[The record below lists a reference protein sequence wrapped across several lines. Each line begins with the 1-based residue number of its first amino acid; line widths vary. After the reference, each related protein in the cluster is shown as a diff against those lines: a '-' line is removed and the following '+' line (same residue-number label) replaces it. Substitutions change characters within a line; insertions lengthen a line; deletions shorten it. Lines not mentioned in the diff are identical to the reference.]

1 MAVSTVNVPV
11 VGAAD
16 ESAYAALVTSELY
29 ITDYTVDPSD

>member
-29 ITDYTVDPSD
+29 TTDWSEDPSD